1 MTSNDGENGYPGQI
15 QVTVTQSFDENGAW
29 SIEYDAVSDK
39 DTVFNPTGHVY
50 FNLSGDVAQSIDNH
64 FLRLGAS
71 RFVPLLDK
79 SEVVR
84 GDIAELAGTDLD
96 LRSGK
101 RLSEVFQSTME
112 QVILVDGLDHPFL
125 LDEPSIEKEQARLSF
140 EELSIS
146 VYTDRPSIVIFS
158 ANFGESGAV
167 YQGKKEVN
175 HGGITFETQVAPGS
189 QQIPELGDIT
199 LKAGE
204 KYYSKTIY
212 KLHKEEKK

>member
-1 MTSNDGENGYPGQI
+1 MVKMAMGQI
-15 QVTVTQSFDENGAW
+15 QVTVTHSFDEKGAW

-146 VYTDRPSIVIFS
+146 VYTDRPSIVIFQQIL
-158 ANFGESGAV
+158 ANLV
-167 YQGKKEVN
+167 QYIKGKK
-175 HGGITFETQVAPGS
+175 
-189 QQIPELGDIT
+189 
-199 LKAGE
+199 
-204 KYYSKTIY
+204 
-212 KLHKEEKK
+212 